1 MFLTPEVQLMAV
13 AVGLYV
19 LDSCVLLHGNEGVLV
34 RRGEHRWAL
43 SLGLAHAR
51 IGGKHLFV
59 PNLLAVHQPVLR
71 MAWQFD
77 KAGSPPDGWAD
88 PGPTLRAL
96 GYASLWLGLVL
107 FGLFPAVLF
116 LYLRDSSL
124 VAVLVLLYLSIG
136 TSLYLVH
143 RHRQAYGLGRRQ
155 FWALCFECLVCP
167 PLAVNLVRRL
177 SLNLCERRDLVTLSF
192 SLLEGDERAS
202 AQAAF
207 ASRLED
213 QLVLL
218 DEQSVQGQAV
228 QGRLVELTQLFGA
241 TRELG

>member
-1 MFLTPEVQLMAV
+1 MILSPEVQLMAL
-13 AVGLYV
+13 AMGLYV
-19 LDSCVLLHGNEGVLV
+19 FDSCVLLHGNEGMLV
-34 RRGEHRWAL
+34 RRGERRWAL

-51 IGGKHLFV
+51 IGGKNLFV

-136 TSLYLVH
+136 ASLYLVH

-177 SLNLCERRDLVTLSF
+177 SLNLCERCDLVALSSTL
-192 SLLEGDERAS
+192 LDGDERAR

-218 DEQSVQGQAV
+218 GEQSAQGQAV
-228 QGRLVELTQLFGA
+228 QGRLQEISQLFGA
-241 TRELG
+241 AREFG